1 MGKTYIV
8 QLELLAVFVAMVELA
23 ELIRRSHGLWCMD
36 NISALMAFVKGT
48 SRVPS
53 MDQLTKAI
61 HLGAFA
67 LEAQAYYYRT

>member
-23 ELIRRSHGLWCMD
+23 QLVRRSHGLWCMD
-36 NISALMAFVKGT
+36 NIAALMAFVKGT

-53 MDQLTKAI
+53 MAQLTEAI
-61 HLGAFA
+61 HLGPGS
-67 LEAQAYYYRT
+67 LRS